1 MSTASTGPRAPGDE
15 YSLPEAVCPV
25 CWGPA
30 PVVGACRTC
39 AWPPADPG
47 PTAYRDAARAFDHAA
62 VLRVASARGLTEVPR
77 ALADLVRFGPVV
89 VEAPSAA
96 VEPVPG
102 TGRAAALT
110 LLTALTAGELD
121 LVLFV
126 DIGTRYLAAQ
136 WVTLDE
142 RGFVSAPSANRTRHD
157 WREVVPWLPED
168 DAARDLTLAG
178 GVGRRPAVGT
188 AEAPEA
194 LAARARSTL
203 RRNWADTSGWR
214 ALPDHPWERAWAL
227 VLVERRPAW
236 AWCALATEV
245 VREQLPPAAVLGGGC
260 LEDESIELPAL
271 IELLALDVPA
281 RHPLHLVGVDPGPG
295 DATRDHPTVLLDR
308 GATPGAADGPPLAE
322 ITLGLRGEGPDGHDV
337 AVAVADTADPAEWS
351 ELERITVFAPPGEVR
366 LTVRMIGPGRVDIT
380 PSGGAAW
387 VLGAGRT
394 DVRPA
399 GRPTTVAALP
409 RPFWQPAPPTAHDL
423 LCVVELGGTPEQTA
437 ARLALV
443 RALLAE
449 AARADRSTRWEQ
461 AAVLG
466 YDDHPRPRRSRHD
479 PLRRVDFAPPDTTRA
494 AIADWV
500 GTPAVDPYAAP
511 LERVC
516 ALLRTDPLGRRTS
529 RHTLVV
535 TVGLRGPHPYVQGLD
550 PAQAYGGGRW
560 DADLT
565 ARRAARPGDRH
576 LLVTDDPGYPGAAD
590 PRVHDRTLKAWR
602 LLGADGCFTLDRTT
616 PADLLRFGHAALT
629 GTTGAPLLL
638 DVNTGPSA
646 AESGGKGVR
655 R

>member
-1 MSTASTGPRAPGDE
+1 MSTASTGPRVPGERDTI
-15 YSLPEAVCPV
+15 PEAVCPV

-30 PVVGACRTC
+30 PVVGPCRTC
-39 AWPPADPG
+39 AWPPVDPG
-47 PTAYRDAARAFDHAA
+47 PTAYQDAARAFDYAA
-62 VLRVASARGLTEVPR
+62 VLRIAHARGLTEVPR
-77 ALADLVRFGPVV
+77 APADLVRFGPVV
-89 VEAPSAA
+89 PEAPLAVAA
-96 VEPVPG
+96 SVPG
-102 TGRAAALT
+102 TGRAAVLT

-142 RGFVSAPSANRTRHD
+142 RGFLGAPSANRTRHD

-194 LAARARSTL
+194 LASRARSTL
-203 RRNWADTSGWR
+203 RDNWADPSGWR
-214 ALPDHPWERAWAL
+214 ALPGGPWERAWAL
-227 VLVERRPAW
+227 VLVERRPEW
-236 AWCALATEV
+236 TWCALAAEV
-245 VREQLPPAAVLGGGC
+245 VREQVRPAAVLGGAP
-260 LEDESIELPAL
+260 LDDESIELPDL

-281 RHPLHLVGVDPGPG
+281 RHPLHLVGVDPGSE
-295 DATRDHPTVLLDR
+295 DSDRTLLLDR

-337 AVAVADTADPAEWS
+337 AVAVADVADPGAWS
-351 ELERITVFAPPGEVR
+351 ELERVTVFAPPGEVR
-366 LTVRMIGPGRVDIT
+366 LTVRMIGPGRVDVT
-380 PSGGAAW
+380 ASGGAAW

-394 DVRPA
+394 DLRPA
-399 GRPTTVAALP
+399 GPQAAVAALP
-409 RPFWQPAPPTAHDL
+409 RPFWRPDPSTVYDL
-423 LCVVELGGTPEQTA
+423 LCVVELGGTPEQSA
-437 ARLALV
+437 ARLDFV
-443 RALLAE
+443 RALLAK
-449 AARADRSTRWEQ
+449 AALGDRSVCWER

-516 ALLRTDPLGRRTS
+516 ALLRTSTLGRRVH
-529 RHTLVV
+529 RPTLVV

-560 DADLT
+560 DADLA
-565 ARRAARPGDRH
+565 ARRAARPGDRY
-576 LLVTDDPGYPGAAD
+576 LLVTDDPGYADAAD

-602 LLGADGCFTLDRTT
+602 LLGADGCFTLGRTT
-616 PADLLRFGHAALT
+616 PADLLRFGRAALT

-638 DVNTGPSA
+638 DVVTRASTG
-646 AESGGKGVR
+646 ESGGKGVR